1 LAGFFLMSAWYQH
14 LPGSPTPAP
23 LRKSNTQSWPG
34 HRVSTAWKDLEFF
47 PVAFSELHL
56 IAHHLPIVVVDC
68 GNGPEVLLDLREQ
81 KIVKSPVDNTGAWT
95 LHYMPLALRLL
106 PFGASE
112 SGEQHRLLDLQMGED
127 EARSNTEG
135 AALRK
140 TLAQY
145 AQGRKRLSMIARTL
159 IERGYLLP
167 RNKGQDYRI
176 NMKMASRVDV
186 ATGGAV
192 AFQILVIMLF
202 SQKNLI
208 ISPDTMGFPLPVE
221 HYKDGGHETE
231 LDLKDFLVDGSS
243 IQF

>member
-1 LAGFFLMSAWYQH
+1 MTAWYQQ
-14 LPGSPTPAP
+14 LPGPPNPAP
-23 LRKSNTQSWPG
+23 LRKSNTEAWPSY
-34 HRVSTAWKDLEFF
+34 RSSTSWKDLEFC

-81 KIVKSPVDNTGAWT
+81 KIVKSPINNTGAWA
-95 LHYMPLALRLL
+95 LHYTPLALRLL
-106 PFGASE
+106 PFGSSAL
-112 SGEQHRLLDLQMGED
+112 GEQHRLLDVQMGED
-127 EARSNTEG
+127 DTRSDTER
-135 AALRK
+135 AALKK
-140 TLAQY
+140 TLNQY
-145 AQGRKRLSMIARTL
+145 AQGRKRLSTIAGNL

-192 AFQILVIMLF
+192 AFQILVIILF

-208 ISPDTMGFPLPVE
+208 IAPDLMGFPLPVAQ
-221 HYKDGGHETE
+221 YNGGGHETE
-231 LDLKDFLVDGSS
+231 LDLKDFLVDGPS
-243 IQF
+243 IIF